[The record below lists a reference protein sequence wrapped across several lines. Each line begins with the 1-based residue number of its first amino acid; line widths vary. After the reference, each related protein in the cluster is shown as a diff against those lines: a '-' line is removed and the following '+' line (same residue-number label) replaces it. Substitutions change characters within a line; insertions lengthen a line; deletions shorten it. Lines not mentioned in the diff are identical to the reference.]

1 MRRTDRLFE
10 ILQLFR
16 SGRLL
21 LGRDIAE
28 RLEVSL
34 RTVYR
39 DIETLVAS
47 GVPIEGERGVGYVLR
62 EPIFLPPMTLT
73 PEELRALHFG
83 MEVVRQ
89 TGDTD
94 LAHAAERLVDKIGA
108 VLPSDRR
115 ALRPLQ
121 GLAVYASV
129 ASAPCD
135 RLGALRRAI
144 ADRRVVEIG
153 YRGPD
158 GALTERRIRPLQ
170 TEYWGRV
177 WTCPAWCELRDGFRV
192 FRVDRIEVYA
202 ETGDTF
208 ALDSGRT
215 YADYLAT
222 LRFDK
227 ACDDERTR
235 ALNSRP
241 LTVNV
246 ESR

>member
-16 SGRLL
+16 GGRLL
-21 LGRDIAE
+21 LGRDIAD

-47 GVPIEGERGVGYVLR
+47 GIPIDGERGVGYVLR

-73 PEELRALHFG
+73 SEELRALHLG
-83 MEVVRQ
+83 VEVVRQ
-89 TGDTD
+89 TGDAE
-94 LAHAAERLVDKIGA
+94 LAGAAERLVGKIAA

-115 ALRPLQ
+115 TLRPLQ
-121 GLAVYASV
+121 DLAVYASIAAV
-129 ASAPCD
+129 PCEQ
-135 RLGALRRAI
+135 LGALRRAV
-144 ADRRVVEIG
+144 AERRVVEIG
-153 YRGPD
+153 YRSAD
-158 GALTERRIRPLQ
+158 GALTVRRIRPLQ

-177 WTCPAWCELRDGFRV
+177 WTCPAWCELRDAFRV
-192 FRVDRIEVYA
+192 FRVDRVEACA

-208 ALDSGRT
+208 ALEPGRT

-222 LRFDK
+222 LQARG
-227 ACDDERTR
+227 DE
-235 ALNSRP
+235 AP
-241 LTVNV
+241 
-246 ESR
+246 

>member
-16 SGRLL
+16 GGRLL
-21 LGRDIAE
+21 LGRDIAD

-47 GVPIEGERGVGYVLR
+47 GIPIEGERGVGYVLR

-73 PEELRALHFG
+73 SEELRALHLG
-83 MEVVRQ
+83 VEVVRQ
-89 TGDTD
+89 TGDAE
-94 LAHAAERLVDKIGA
+94 LAGAAERLVGKIAA

-121 GLAVYASV
+121 DLAVYASIAAV
-129 ASAPCD
+129 P
-135 RLGALRRAI
+135 REQLGALRRAV
-144 ADRRVVEIG
+144 AERRVVEIG
-153 YRGPD
+153 YRSAD

-177 WTCPAWCELRDGFRV
+177 WTCPAWCELRDAFRV
-192 FRVDRIEVYA
+192 FRVDRVEACA

-208 ALDSGRT
+208 ALEPGRT

-222 LRFDK
+222 LQARG
-227 ACDDERTR
+227 DE
-235 ALNSRP
+235 AP
-241 LTVNV
+241 
-246 ESR
+246 